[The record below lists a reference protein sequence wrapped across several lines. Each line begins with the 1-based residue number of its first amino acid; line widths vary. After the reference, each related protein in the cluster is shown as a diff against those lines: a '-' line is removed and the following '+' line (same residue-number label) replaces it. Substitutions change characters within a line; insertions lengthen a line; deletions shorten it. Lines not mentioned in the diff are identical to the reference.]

1 MPFTPAVQVYYAFEE
16 ALNELLEEGVA
27 NRMQRYKQTAARI
40 RERLGQLGVKTLLPP
55 DCQSNTITAFHLPP
69 GIAYAALHD
78 QLKARG
84 YVIYAGQGQL
94 ESKIF
99 RIANMGALTEPH
111 IQGFLAGLR
120 AGARGRCRAYMRA
133 VILAAGVGK
142 RLWPVTQHKP
152 KCLIE
157 IGGQTLLSRYL
168 EVLASVQIRDVT
180 IVVGYK
186 QEMIRAAVGAQHR
199 GVSISYLVNEE
210 FHRGSIS
217 SLWIAR
223 SALSDDVVIMDAD
236 VLFHR
241 EILRRLVASPFT
253 NCLLMDDTVKQTG
266 EECMVVV
273 RVDG

>member
-1 MPFTPAVQVYYAFEE
+1 
-16 ALNELLEEGVA
+16 
-27 NRMQRYKQTAARI
+27 
-40 RERLGQLGVKTLLPP
+40 
-55 DCQSNTITAFHLPP
+55 
-69 GIAYAALHD
+69 
-78 QLKARG
+78 
-84 YVIYAGQGQL
+84 
-94 ESKIF
+94 
-99 RIANMGALTEPH
+99 
-111 IQGFLAGLR
+111 
-120 AGARGRCRAYMRA
+120 MRA

-168 EVLASVQIRDVT
+168 EVLASVKIRDVT

-186 QEMIRAAVGAQHR
+186 QEMIRAAAGTQYR
-199 GVSISYLVNEE
+199 GVSVSYLVNEE

-223 SALSDDVVIMDAD
+223 PALSDDVVIMDAD

-241 EILRRLVASPFT
+241 EILRRLVDSPFT

-273 RVDG
+273 QGGRVVALSKKMPERYDVAGEGVGFLKVRRADTAHVIGSIKGYVDQGRWDMEYEDGLLQYFQDVKVGHEKIGGLPWTEIDFPEDITRAEREILPRL

>member
-1 MPFTPAVQVYYAFEE
+1 MNA
-16 ALNELLEEGVA
+16 
-27 NRMQRYKQTAARI
+27 I
-40 RERLGQLGVKTLLPP
+40 
-55 DCQSNTITAFHLPP
+55 
-69 GIAYAALHD
+69 
-78 QLKARG
+78 
-84 YVIYAGQGQL
+84 
-94 ESKIF
+94 
-99 RIANMGALTEPH
+99 
-111 IQGFLAGLR
+111 
-120 AGARGRCRAYMRA
+120 
-133 VILAAGVGK
+133 ILAAGVGK

-168 EVLASVQIRDVT
+168 ESLASVKIRQAT

-186 QEMIRAAVGAQHR
+186 QDMIRAAVGSHCH
-199 GVSISYLVNEE
+199 GVDLSYLVNEE

-223 SALSDDVVIMDAD
+223 TALSDDVVIMDAD

-241 EILRRLVASPFT
+241 EILRRLVASPHE

-273 RVDG
+273 QGDRVVALSKKMPERYDIAGEGVGFLRVRRADIAQVIGSLKGYIDQDRWDMEYEDGLLQYFQDVKVGHEKIGGLPWTEIDFPEDVTRAEREVLPRL